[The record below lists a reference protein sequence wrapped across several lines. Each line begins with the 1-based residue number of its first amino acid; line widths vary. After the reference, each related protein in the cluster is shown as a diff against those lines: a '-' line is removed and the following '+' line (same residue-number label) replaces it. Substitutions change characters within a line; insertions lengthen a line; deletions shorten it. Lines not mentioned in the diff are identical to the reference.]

1 MSKHYN
7 KVIIID
13 LLDAVDTIL
22 VFTKNLSFSEFLND
36 RKTRDATYEILK
48 LWAKR

>member
-13 LLDAVDTIL
+13 LLDAVDAIL
-22 VFTKNLSFSEFLND
+22 DYTNDLGFEEFLLD
-36 RKTRDATYEILK
+36 RKTRDATATLK
-48 LWAKR
+48 